1 MGIQEDSTI
10 AFSQMLEWAQHLNGI
25 KDHSNTPAE
34 TTNAYDADYKK
45 RCVIRIANFHRSK
58 RLKWLNNRLVNL
70 NVDLKLARN
79 EASHERVTALEI
91 EIDVMKADK
100 NVLES
105 QTEEQRVAAPDALEE
120 AQRVA
125 KIAERDRKRAEKEAG
140 EAQRVAKAAAKT
152 AKRDAKWTTEV
163 DASIESMLDD
173 GVSFAKIASKLGN
186 GLSKNDILSR
196 WYDHLK
202 ESSSITKPPVQP
214 GFPSRITWSE
224 DADASIMRMRADGV
238 SFAKI
243 ASELGNGLKTNDIKN
258 RWNRHLK
265 DK

>member
-1 MGIQEDSTI
+1 
-10 AFSQMLEWAQHLNGI
+10 MLEWAQHLNGI

-34 TTNAYDADYKK
+34 TTNAYHADYKK
-45 RCVIRIANFHRSK
+45 RCVIRGANFHRSK
-58 RLKWLNNRLVNL
+58 QLKWLHNRLVNL
-70 NVDLKLARN
+70 NVDLELARN
-79 EASHERVTALEI
+79 EASHKRVTVLEI
-91 EIDVMKADK
+91 EIDKMKANK
-100 NVLES
+100 NELES
-105 QTEEQRVAAPDALEE
+105 QTAEQRVAADALKHAEKEAEE
-120 AQRVA
+120 NQRVA
-125 KIAERDRKRAEKEAG
+125 KAAERDHKRAEKEAE
-140 EAQRVAKAAAKT
+140 EAQRVAKAAAK
-152 AKRDAKWTTEV
+152 ASECDAKWTTEV
-163 DASIESMLDD
+163 NASIESMLDD

-186 GLSKNDILSR
+186 GLSKDDIKNR
-196 WYDHLK
+196 WNRHLK

-258 RWNRHLK
+258 RWYYHLK